1 MSMMGK
7 TIITEGNSRVAVSVV
22 IPVYNVEKY
31 LDETIQSVLHQELQ
45 DFEIILVNDGS
56 TDSSATICK
65 KYASLDPRIYFF
77 DQENAGVSVARN
89 NGLSHAVGEYVYFLD
104 SDDTIEPTFLSASLA
119 IAKQQNFDLL
129 ILGEP
134 YCSRAPRLTAVPTC
148 GLLIKKTLLDTYP
161 DIRFAEGIQPCED
174 GLFSHRLFLMTDK
187 IGFNP
192 SALYFYRQH
201 ENQNHVRINK
211 ETARILEQIP
221 QWLEILRVFYDQ
233 NDIFS
238 SRALKLA
245 LFIEHEP
252 FELRYIKMP
261 FDDHQREILFNLLH
275 KFMLGYVEPYL
286 SEGDL
291 EVLSVP
297 FRHFLAAK
305 CHDDFDNFYRS
316 YQTNRARNFKRSL
329 FWVKFI
335 PISSLRRKLRQNIR
349 AKYSDV

>member
-1 MSMMGK
+1 MMGK
-7 TIITEGNSRVAVSVV
+7 TIITERTSRVAVSVV

-104 SDDTIEPTFLSASLA
+104 SDDTIDSAFLSVSLA
-119 IAKQQNFDLL
+119 VASQQDFDLV

-134 YCSRAPRLTAVPTC
+134 YCSRAPRLAAVPTC

-161 DIRFAEGIQPCED
+161 DIRFPEGIQPCED

-192 SALYFYRQH
+192 AAVYFYRQH
-201 ENQNHVRINK
+201 ENQNHTQINRQTNRLLK
-211 ETARILEQIP
+211 QIP
-221 QWLEILRVFYDQ
+221 IWLELLKVFYNEHDL
-233 NDIFS
+233 FAS
-238 SRALKLA
+238 KALKLA

-252 FELRYIKMP
+252 FELRYLKMA
-261 FDDHQREILFNLLH
+261 FNDLEKEELLNLLQNFMQQYVSRHLSKADKEILT
-275 KFMLGYVEPYL
+275 
-286 SEGDL
+286 
-291 EVLSVP
+291 VP
-297 FRHFLAAK
+297 FSYFVEARDRSDFDTFYVNFCKRRAAK
-305 CHDDFDNFYRS
+305 L
-316 YQTNRARNFKRSL
+316 KRGL

-335 PISSLRRKLRQNIR
+335 PIAGLRRKVRQRIR
-349 AKYSDV
+349 NKYLDV